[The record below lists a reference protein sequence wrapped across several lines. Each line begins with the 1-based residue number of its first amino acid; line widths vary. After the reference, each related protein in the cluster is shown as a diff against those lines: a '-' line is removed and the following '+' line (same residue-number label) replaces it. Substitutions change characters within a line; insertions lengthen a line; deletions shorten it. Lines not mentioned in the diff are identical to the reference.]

1 MTRTHTTTPQ
11 AFSLSAAVFAAV
23 LMFTVSAQAVDYTW
37 DPTSGDGVVTE
48 GTGTWDTTTT
58 NWTTDVGVTNVA
70 APSGAF
76 TSDLIFGGGTLGT
89 AGTVT
94 LATTGNDYG
103 SIEFLATNA
112 GTYDI
117 DLNGND
123 VRLRRSASTIRV
135 GEDATISDGAGG
147 GALNFAGDTDIRF
160 TDSSKTLSISAV
172 VGDTGGAGTISVNLG
187 GTVDLSGVNT
197 FTQNIT
203 LANQSQLIV
212 SGTGQ
217 LGSGSYA
224 GNITMNQGTDFTFS
238 SSADQILSGIISDD
252 GTGNGNNDVNMSGSG
267 TLTLTGTNTYTGR
280 TFINSG
286 TVEIGGSGTLG
297 SGSYAGLI
305 TNNGTLE
312 YTSDQAQTLSDNITG
327 TGALV
332 KDGSSSV
339 LTLSGNNG
347 YSGTTTIDQ
356 GTVQAGSTNA
366 LSTASDFTVNSGGI
380 LQLNGFDNT
389 IDTLAGTAGGIVEN
403 GGAADA
409 ELTVGDSAG
418 PTTFDGVIQDG
429 SGGGTLSL
437 NVRDGGSSGL
447 TLTGVNTFTGDIIA
461 RNQAQLIIEGAGQL
475 GGGNYAGNI
484 TLNQNG
490 QFEYASSADQILS
503 GVIDDD
509 ASEADGQPND
519 VIMSGSGTLTL
530 TGNSTY
536 EGPTTVSDGTLLI
549 NGDNSSAIGDVNVTG
564 GTLGGTGIIGGA
576 TTVNAGGNLSAG
588 DGGIGTLTFNQTVD
602 VSGATAAAGLLFDLG
617 ASGVG
622 DTISMTGSELDI
634 GTFDLNSFTF
644 TNAGYST
651 VRGDFTWT
659 LFDTGSLAGGS
670 GLGGVLDDISFFE
683 GIKAVELQLNGTA
696 IELFMTVPEPSS
708 AALLGL
714 GLSSLLLRRKRG

>member
-1 MTRTHTTTPQ
+1 M
-11 AFSLSAAVFAAV
+11 
-23 LMFTVSAQAVDYTW
+23 
-37 DPTSGDGVVTE
+37 
-48 GTGTWDTTTT
+48 
-58 NWTTDVGVTNVA
+58 
-70 APSGAF
+70 
-76 TSDLIFGGGTLGT
+76 
-89 AGTVT
+89 
-94 LATTGNDYG
+94 
-103 SIEFLATNA
+103 
-112 GTYDI
+112 
-117 DLNGND
+117 
-123 VRLRRSASTIRV
+123 
-135 GEDATISDGAGG
+135 
-147 GALNFAGDTDIRF
+147 
-160 TDSSKTLSISAV
+160 
-172 VGDTGGAGTISVNLG
+172 
-187 GTVDLSGVNT
+187 
-197 FTQNIT
+197 
-203 LANQSQLIV
+203 
-212 SGTGQ
+212 
-217 LGSGSYA
+217 
-224 GNITMNQGTDFTFS
+224 
-238 SSADQILSGIISDD
+238 
-252 GTGNGNNDVNMSGSG
+252 
-267 TLTLTGTNTYTGR
+267 
-280 TFINSG
+280 
-286 TVEIGGSGTLG
+286 
-297 SGSYAGLI
+297 
-305 TNNGTLE
+305 
-312 YTSDQAQTLSDNITG
+312 SDNITG

-714 GLSSLLLRRKRG
+714 GLSSLLLRRKRS